1 MNTATLVDSAT
12 LNACTRAASS
22 SVDAALVVVAL
33 LLEADV
39 TGQPPNLTTL
49 LHAAN
54 ETNERAQAT
63 YQLLHA
69 AGGRAPEYDF
79 PRPSEVDPL
88 RSLAQADTHDTRE
101 LLRLVCEAVA
111 VAERVDAARGNVVA
125 PDAVLLPGESRGT
138 GWAETLSELALRL
151 KIEVEGPARARGRE

>member
-12 LNACTRAASS
+12 LNPCTRAASS

-39 TGQPPNLTTL
+39 TGQAPNLTTL

-54 ETNERAQAT
+54 ETNERAQTT

-69 AGGRAPEYDF
+69 TRPTLPTRANCCAWCA
-79 PRPSEVDPL
+79 RPSPWPN
-88 RSLAQADTHDTRE
+88 
-101 LLRLVCEAVA
+101 
-111 VAERVDAARGNVVA
+111 G
-125 PDAVLLPGESRGT
+125 
-138 GWAETLSELALRL
+138 
-151 KIEVEGPARARGRE
+151 